1 MSYEYMQGLIMKRQ
15 LIYHTHVDTNH
26 SEKIQVSV
34 KSKDINAKCRLDR
47 VSRDG
52 LTLSC
57 DASTL
62 HLLMPNKSSVAPKDP
77 ISLNTNFFLSHN
89 IEADCRVIFARRLS
103 KNEFI
108 MELKFVDISEHD
120 MAHLNA
126 FIEKSLSSNLS
137 KTNINKPTDILSG
150 DKKFDSIRV
159 LNDSAFRKVA

>member
-1 MSYEYMQGLIMKRQ
+1 MSYEYKQGLIMKRQ

-26 SEKIQVSV
+26 SEKIQVRV
-34 KSKDINAKCRLDR
+34 KANDINAKCNLDR

-62 HLLMPNKSSVAPKDP
+62 HLLIPNKSSVAPKDP
-77 ISLNTNFFLSHN
+77 ISLNTKFFLSYD

-120 MAHLNA
+120 MTHLNE
-126 FIEKSLSSNLS
+126 FIERSLSSHLS
-137 KTNINKPTDILSG
+137 KAVLNKPTDLISN
-150 DKKFDSIRV
+150 DNKFDSVRAF
-159 LNDSAFRKVA
+159 NDSAFRKVA